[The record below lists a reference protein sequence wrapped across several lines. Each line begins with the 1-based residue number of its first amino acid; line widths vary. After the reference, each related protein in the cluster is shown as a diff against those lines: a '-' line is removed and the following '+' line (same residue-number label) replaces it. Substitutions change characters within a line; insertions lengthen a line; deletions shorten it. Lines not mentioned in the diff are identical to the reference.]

1 MSILKSNKNDFNGA
15 ISGILDATPNDRKS
29 EMSKF
34 DEGIPFSKSI
44 LESYPD
50 RQIHTAA

>member
-29 EMSKF
+29 EMSIF
-34 DEGIPFSKSI
+34 DDG
-44 LESYPD
+44 
-50 RQIHTAA
+50 